1 MAENLQ
7 VAEVV
12 LGKPLVVVAVVEEAC
27 EDQLEV
33 VEGVEEELHSAEVV
47 EVVEVV
53 EVDLF
58 HLAVEEA
65 VVGAV
70 VLEQ

>member
-33 VEGVEEELHSAEVV
+33 VEAVEEELHSA
-47 EVVEVV
+47 EVV

>member
-33 VEGVEEELHSAEVV
+33 VEAVEEELHSA

>member
-33 VEGVEEELHSAEVV
+33 VEAVEEELHSAEA
-47 EVVEVV
+47 EVV
-53 EVDLF
+53 EVDLI

>member
-1 MAENLQ
+1 MEVVVAENLQ

-33 VEGVEEELHSAEVV
+33 VEAVEEELHSAEA
-47 EVVEVV
+47 EVV
-53 EVDLF
+53 EVDLI